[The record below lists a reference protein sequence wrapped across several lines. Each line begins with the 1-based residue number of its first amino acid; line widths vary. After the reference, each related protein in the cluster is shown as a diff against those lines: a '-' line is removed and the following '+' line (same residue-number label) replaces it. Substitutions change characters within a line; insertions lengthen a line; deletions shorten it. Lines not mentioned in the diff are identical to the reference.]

1 MSETT
6 DQLPTVVGATV
17 DEHSNTVTVTLNG
30 VEMMV
35 VHVERETWDGSP
47 KFVSNEI
54 QYVTNVGT
62 DDSPYERVA
71 FRGETAMRMN
81 DPAAK
86 YLVPISV
93 AHVLAERVGT
103 KVSSLCKQ

>member
-6 DQLPTVVGATV
+6 EQLPTVVGAIV
-17 DEHSNTVTVTLNG
+17 DDEANTVTVTLNG

-35 VHVERETWDGSP
+35 VCVEREAWDGSP
-47 KFVSNEI
+47 RFVSNEI
-54 QYVTNVGT
+54 QYVVSTGS
-62 DDSPYERVA
+62 DDSPYESMA
-71 FRGETAMRMN
+71 FRGQMAMRTN

-86 YLVPISV
+86 YLVPLSV

-103 KVSSLCKQ
+103 KVSSFCN